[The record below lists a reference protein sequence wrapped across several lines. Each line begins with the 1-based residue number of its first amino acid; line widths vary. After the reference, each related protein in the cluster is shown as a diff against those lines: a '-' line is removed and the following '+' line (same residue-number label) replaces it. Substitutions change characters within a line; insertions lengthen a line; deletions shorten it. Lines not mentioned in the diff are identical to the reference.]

1 MNKIGV
7 VLGVATVAVLSGC
20 MDPNYKGHRKTVFNT
35 NQPAATDVAEPA
47 RPVQTPPAVTPADDQ
62 DPIIVVNDD
71 FDTKPVVKPVDVKPV
86 DKPAVDKPAAPETTT
101 YIVQRGDTL
110 SKISKK
116 TNITINAIKR
126 ANPQLKDDTVRLGQ
140 KLTLPGKVEIGEQ
153 TVPEGAFAKPAAKP
167 AAKPYAPYDGATQ
180 DYVVKSGDMLGTI
193 ARKNGIT
200 VRQLKDLNG
209 LSSDVVR
216 IGQKLRVPA
225 GKVAAAASAA
235 APAQAKPVAQ
245 TQAKVQAKTTAVPTQ
260 TKVQE
265 KPVVKAD
272 ASAPAA
278 DTAKKAADEAAVSA
292 PVVEAPVVETPVEKY
307 INYTVQDGEDL
318 VGISI
323 NFDLT
328 TSEIRQLNNL
338 SDDAPVTPG
347 MVLKLPA
354 GSVQAQ

>member
-20 MDPNYKGHRKTVFNT
+20 MDPNYKGHRKSVFTT
-35 NQPAATDVAEPA
+35 NQPVATDVVEPA
-47 RPVQTPPAVTPADDQ
+47 KPVQPVQAPPPDTPDATTT
-62 DPIIVVNDD
+62 IVVNDD
-71 FDTKPVVKPVDVKPV
+71 IDTKPVVKPVDTKPV
-86 DKPAVDKPAAPETTT
+86 VDKPAAPETTT

-126 ANPQLKDDTVRLGQ
+126 ANPQLKNDTVRLGQ
-140 KLTLPGKVEIGEQ
+140 KLTLPGKVEVGEQ

-167 AAKPYAPYDGATQ
+167 AAKPYAPYAGATQ
-180 DYVVKSGDMLGTI
+180 EYVVKSGDVLGTI
-193 ARKNGIT
+193 ALKNGIS

-209 LSSDVVR
+209 LSTDVVR

-225 GKVAAAASAA
+225 GKAAVATAA
-235 APAQAKPVAQ
+235 APAKPAAAPSVVKTSAKAAP
-245 TQAKVQAKTTAVPTQ
+245 VPTQ
-260 TKVQE
+260 TKAQE
-265 KPVVKAD
+265 EKADVEKKAD
-272 ASAPAA
+272 APASDA
-278 DTAKKAADEAAVSA
+278 TKPAV
-292 PVVEAPVVETPVEKY
+292 EEPVVETSAEKY
-307 INYTVQDGEDL
+307 VNYTVQDGEDL

>member
-20 MDPNYKGHRKTVFNT
+20 MDPNYKGHRKSVFTT
-35 NQPAATDVAEPA
+35 NQPVATDVVEPA
-47 RPVQTPPAVTPADDQ
+47 KPVQPVQAQTPDTPDATTT
-62 DPIIVVNDD
+62 IVVNDD
-71 FDTKPVVKPVDVKPV
+71 IDTKPVVKPVDTKPV
-86 DKPAVDKPAAPETTT
+86 VDKPAAPETTT

-126 ANPQLKDDTVRLGQ
+126 ANPQLKGDTVRLGQ
-140 KLTLPGKVEIGEQ
+140 KLTLPGKVEVGEQ

-167 AAKPYAPYDGATQ
+167 AAKPYAPYAGATQ
-180 DYVVKSGDMLGTI
+180 EYVVKSGDVLGTI
-193 ARKNGIT
+193 ALKNGIS

-209 LSSDVVR
+209 LSTDVVR

-225 GKVAAAASAA
+225 GKAAVATATASGKPAAASGVVKTSAKA
-235 APAQAKPVAQ
+235 AP
-245 TQAKVQAKTTAVPTQ
+245 VPTQ
-260 TKVQE
+260 TKAQE
-265 KPVVKAD
+265 EKADVEKKAD
-272 ASAPAA
+272 APASDA
-278 DTAKKAADEAAVSA
+278 TKPAV
-292 PVVEAPVVETPVEKY
+292 EEPVVETPAEKY
-307 INYTVQDGEDL
+307 VNYTVQDGEDL

>member
-20 MDPNYKGHRKTVFNT
+20 MDPNYKGHRKSVFTT
-35 NQPAATDVAEPA
+35 NQPVATDVVEPA
-47 RPVQTPPAVTPADDQ
+47 KPVQPVQALPPDTPDATTT
-62 DPIIVVNDD
+62 IVVNDD
-71 FDTKPVVKPVDVKPV
+71 IDTKPVVKPVDTKPV
-86 DKPAVDKPAAPETTT
+86 VDKPAAPETTT

-126 ANPQLKDDTVRLGQ
+126 ANPQLKNDTVRLGQ
-140 KLTLPGKVEIGEQ
+140 KLTLPGKVEVGEQ

-167 AAKPYAPYDGATQ
+167 AAKPYAPYSGATQ
-180 DYVVKSGDMLGTI
+180 EYVVKSGDVLGTI
-193 ARKNGIT
+193 ARKNGIS

-209 LSSDVVR
+209 LSTDVVR

-225 GKVAAAASAA
+225 GKAAVATAA
-235 APAQAKPVAQ
+235 APAKPAAAPSVVKTSAKAAP
-245 TQAKVQAKTTAVPTQ
+245 VPTQ
-260 TKVQE
+260 TKAQE
-265 KPVVKAD
+265 EKADVEKKAD
-272 ASAPAA
+272 ASASDATKPA
-278 DTAKKAADEAAVSA
+278 
-292 PVVEAPVVETPVEKY
+292 VEEPVVETPAEKY
-307 INYTVQDGEDL
+307 VNYTVQDGEDL

>member
-20 MDPNYKGHRKTVFNT
+20 MDPNYKGHRKSVFNT
-35 NQPAATDVAEPA
+35 NQPVATDVVEPA
-47 RPVQTPPAVTPADDQ
+47 KPVQPVQAPTPDTPDATTT
-62 DPIIVVNDD
+62 IVVNDD
-71 FDTKPVVKPVDVKPV
+71 IDTKPVVKPVDTKPV
-86 DKPAVDKPAAPETTT
+86 VDKPAAPETTT

-126 ANPQLKDDTVRLGQ
+126 ANPQLKGDTVRLGQ
-140 KLTLPGKVEIGEQ
+140 KLTLPGKVEVGEQ

-167 AAKPYAPYDGATQ
+167 AAKPYAPYAGATQ
-180 DYVVKSGDMLGTI
+180 EYVVKSGDVLGTI
-193 ARKNGIT
+193 ALKNGIS

-225 GKVAAAASAA
+225 GKAAVATATAPAKPAA
-235 APAQAKPVAQ
+235 APSVVKTSAKA
-245 TQAKVQAKTTAVPTQ
+245 ASVPTQ
-260 TKVQE
+260 TKAQE
-265 KPVVKAD
+265 EKADVEKKAD
-272 ASAPAA
+272 ASASDATKPA
-278 DTAKKAADEAAVSA
+278 
-292 PVVEAPVVETPVEKY
+292 VEEPVVETPAEKY
-307 INYTVQDGEDL
+307 VNYTVQDGEDL

>member
-20 MDPNYKGHRKTVFNT
+20 MDPNYKGHRKSVFTT
-35 NQPAATDVAEPA
+35 NQPVATDVVEPA
-47 RPVQTPPAVTPADDQ
+47 KPVQPVQAPTPDTPDATTT
-62 DPIIVVNDD
+62 IVVNDD
-71 FDTKPVVKPVDVKPV
+71 IDTKPVVKPVDTKPV
-86 DKPAVDKPAAPETTT
+86 VDKPAAPETTT

-126 ANPQLKDDTVRLGQ
+126 ANPQLKGDTVRLGQ
-140 KLTLPGKVEIGEQ
+140 KLTLPGKVEVGEQ

-167 AAKPYAPYDGATQ
+167 AAKPYAPYAGATQ
-180 DYVVKSGDMLGTI
+180 EYVVKSGDVLGTI
-193 ARKNGIT
+193 ALKNGIS

-216 IGQKLRVPA
+216 IGQKLRVPV
-225 GKVAAAASAA
+225 GKAAVATAA
-235 APAQAKPVAQ
+235 APAKPAAASGV
-245 TQAKVQAKTTAVPTQ
+245 VKTSATKATPVPTQ
-260 TKVQE
+260 TKAQE
-265 KPVVKAD
+265 EKADVEKKAD
-272 ASAPAA
+272 APASDA
-278 DTAKKAADEAAVSA
+278 TKPAV
-292 PVVEAPVVETPVEKY
+292 EEPVVETPAEKY
-307 INYTVQDGEDL
+307 VNYTVQDGEDL

>member
-20 MDPNYKGHRKTVFNT
+20 MDPNYKGHRKSVFTT
-35 NQPAATDVAEPA
+35 NRPVATDVVEPA
-47 RPVQTPPAVTPADDQ
+47 KPVQPVQAPPPDTPDATTT
-62 DPIIVVNDD
+62 IVVNDD
-71 FDTKPVVKPVDVKPV
+71 IDTKPVVKPVDTEPV
-86 DKPAVDKPAAPETTT
+86 VDKPAAPETTT

-126 ANPQLKDDTVRLGQ
+126 ANPQLKGDTVRLGQ

-167 AAKPYAPYDGATQ
+167 AAKPYAPYSGATQ
-180 DYVVKSGDMLGTI
+180 EYVVKSGDVLGTI
-193 ARKNGIT
+193 ARKNGIS

-209 LSSDVVR
+209 LSTDVVR
-216 IGQKLRVPA
+216 VGQKLRVPA
-225 GKVAAAASAA
+225 GKAAVATAA
-235 APAQAKPVAQ
+235 APAKPAAAPSVVK
-245 TQAKVQAKTTAVPTQ
+245 TSAKTVPVPTQ
-260 TKVQE
+260 TKAQE
-265 KPVVKAD
+265 EKADVEKKAD
-272 ASAPAA
+272 APASDA
-278 DTAKKAADEAAVSA
+278 TKPAV
-292 PVVEAPVVETPVEKY
+292 EEPVVETPAEKY
-307 INYTVQDGEDL
+307 VNYTVQDGEDL

>member
-20 MDPNYKGHRKTVFNT
+20 MDPNYKGHRKSVFTT
-35 NQPAATDVAEPA
+35 NQPVATDVVEPA
-47 RPVQTPPAVTPADDQ
+47 KPVQPVQAQTPDTPDATA
-62 DPIIVVNDD
+62 IVVNDD
-71 FDTKPVVKPVDVKPV
+71 IDTKPVVKPVDTKPV
-86 DKPAVDKPAAPETTT
+86 VDKPAAPETTT

-126 ANPQLKDDTVRLGQ
+126 ANPQLKGDTVRLGQ
-140 KLTLPGKVEIGEQ
+140 KLTLPGKVEVGEQ

-167 AAKPYAPYDGATQ
+167 TAKPYAPYEGATQ
-180 DYVVKSGDMLGTI
+180 EYVVKSGDVLGTI
-193 ARKNGIT
+193 ARKNGIS

-209 LSSDVVR
+209 LSSDVIR

-225 GKVAAAASAA
+225 GKAAVATAA
-235 APAQAKPVAQ
+235 APAKPAAAPAVVKTSAKAAP
-245 TQAKVQAKTTAVPTQ
+245 VPTQ
-260 TKVQE
+260 TKAQE
-265 KPVVKAD
+265 KKADVEKKAD
-272 ASAPAA
+272 APASDA
-278 DTAKKAADEAAVSA
+278 TKPAVESTTPA
-292 PVVEAPVVETPVEKY
+292 VEEPVVETPAEKY
-307 INYTVQDGEDL
+307 VNYTVQDGEDL